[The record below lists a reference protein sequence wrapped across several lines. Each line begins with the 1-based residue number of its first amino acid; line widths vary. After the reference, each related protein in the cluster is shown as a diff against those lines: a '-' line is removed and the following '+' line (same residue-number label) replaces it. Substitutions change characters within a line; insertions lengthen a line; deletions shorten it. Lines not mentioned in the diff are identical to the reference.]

1 MMEMVKIAIVDYGL
15 GNLFSVKHACEYVG
29 MHATVTSSK
38 EEILR
43 ADAVILPGIGA
54 FGDAMEALE
63 KLDLSNTLRDIASE
77 KPLVGICLGMQ
88 LLMTESFEF
97 GKHHGLEIIDGQVV
111 RFEDLMPG
119 SKKVKVPQVGWNRI
133 LRRAGK
139 LSGDDKSDSAT
150 GSWAGSPLRGLHDGE
165 FMYFVHS
172 FYVRPQDS
180 RVILSIS
187 RYGDIEFCSSLQYRN
202 VFATQ
207 FHPERSG
214 PQGLQIYRNLAADLT
229 NRRKGNVSK

>member
-1 MMEMVKIAIVDYGL
+1 MEMVKIAIVDYGL
-15 GNLFSVKHACEYVG
+15 GNLFSVKHACEYAG
-29 MHATVTSSK
+29 MQATITSSK

-43 ADAVILPGIGA
+43 ANAIILPGIGA

-63 KLDLSNTLRDIASE
+63 RLDLSNTLRDIASE

-111 RFEDLMPG
+111 RFEDPMSG
-119 SKKVKVPQVGWNRI
+119 SKKLKVPQVGWNQI
-133 LRRAGK
+133 LRRAGQ
-139 LSGDDKSDSAT
+139 LSRDSKSDSAT

-172 FYVRPQDS
+172 FYVKPQDS

-187 RYGDIEFCSSLQYRN
+187 RYGDIEFCSSLQYQN
-202 VFATQ
+202 IFATQ

-229 NRRKGNVSK
+229 NKRRGNASK